1 MKLGLI
7 LMLMLSMTACAKS
20 APPPKPAEA
29 PIHNASIEDCTHVYE
44 RILAI
49 SIVENLG
56 PDQLFSKEEVQ
67 KAAETI
73 DQFYTASGKKQT
85 FFSYCTTQ
93 LNVNQTKCM
102 VTAKSFDDMDLCDL
116 QFKTKK
122 SP

>member
-1 MKLGLI
+1 MRFSLI
-7 LMLMLSMTACAKS
+7 VMLMLGMTACAKS
-20 APPPKPAEA
+20 APPPKPVEA
-29 PIHNASIEDCTHVYE
+29 PIHNASVEDCTHVYE

-49 SIVENLG
+49 SIVENLE
-56 PDQLFSKEEVQ
+56 PAQLFSKEEVQ
-67 KAAETI
+67 KAAEAI
-73 DQFYTASGKKQT
+73 DKFYTVSGKKQT

-102 VTAKSFDDMDLCDL
+102 LTAKSFDDMDVCEM